1 MPAAITVGAAE
12 RDRDRLRY
20 HVTVDSRRFQV
31 TVHDEEAATLAPGV
45 DPGRLIEESFR
56 FLLDH
61 EPVTS
66 ILPSF
71 DLSVIE
77 GYFPGYRR
85 EITARLQR

>member
-1 MPAAITVGAAE
+1 MTAAITVGEAE
-12 RDRDRLRY
+12 RDRDRLRF
-20 HVTVDSRRFQV
+20 HVTVDNRPFQV

-45 DPGRLIEESFR
+45 EPARLIQESFR
-56 FLLDH
+56 FLLEH

-77 GYFPGYRR
+77 GYFPGYGR
-85 EITARLQR
+85 EMSARLQG